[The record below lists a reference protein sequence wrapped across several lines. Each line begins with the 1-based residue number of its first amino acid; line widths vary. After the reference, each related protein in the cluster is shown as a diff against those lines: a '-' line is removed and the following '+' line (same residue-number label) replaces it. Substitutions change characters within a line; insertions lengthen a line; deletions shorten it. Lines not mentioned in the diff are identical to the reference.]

1 MDVQFIT
8 SVAVITPEPA
18 VSRRLYVDPRVRLH
32 FTPTSCSWLNMVE
45 IFFGIITRQALRRGT
60 FVSVADIE
68 AAITTYIDAYN
79 DRAKPFA
86 WTKTADQ
93 LIGKIKRKS
102 INNTRH

>member
-1 MDVQFIT
+1 
-8 SVAVITPEPA
+8 
-18 VSRRLYVDPRVRLH
+18 
-32 FTPTSCSWLNMVE
+32 MVE

-86 WTKTADQ
+86 WTNRRPANRQDQ
-93 LIGKIKRKS
+93 TYV
-102 INNTRH
+102 NQ

>member
-1 MDVQFIT
+1 
-8 SVAVITPEPA
+8 
-18 VSRRLYVDPRVRLH
+18 
-32 FTPTSCSWLNMVE
+32 MVE

-68 AAITTYIDAYN
+68 AAITTYID
-79 DRAKPFA
+79 RAKPFA

-93 LIGKIKRKS
+93 LIGKIKRMS